1 MYAYSLDKQRLG
13 RLGVQLSG
21 AFSANLIDNT
31 RVLYYVYP
39 AAAGV
44 PQM

>member
-1 MYAYSLDKQRLG
+1 MYAYSLDKQ